1 VEGTTETQEAAQ
13 ASVEKSA
20 SGGAARLIRRIKHAT
35 RRKISVE
42 DKVRIILEGFRKEL
56 PVSDLCRRER
66 ISAAIYYAWSKDF
79 MEAGKA
85 QLRGDTLR
93 NATRREVDQLK
104 QENRQLRELL
114 GEQTLELSL
123 LKKRLL

>member
-1 VEGTTETQEAAQ
+1 MDGTTQTQEAAQ
-13 ASVEKSA
+13 ALIEKNPP
-20 SGGAARLIRRIKHAT
+20 GGAARLVRRIKHAT
-35 RRKISVE
+35 RRRISVE

-66 ISAAIYYAWSKDF
+66 ISSAIYYNWSKDF

-93 NATRREVDQLK
+93 NATCKEVDQLK
-104 QENRQLRELL
+104 QENAQLKELL